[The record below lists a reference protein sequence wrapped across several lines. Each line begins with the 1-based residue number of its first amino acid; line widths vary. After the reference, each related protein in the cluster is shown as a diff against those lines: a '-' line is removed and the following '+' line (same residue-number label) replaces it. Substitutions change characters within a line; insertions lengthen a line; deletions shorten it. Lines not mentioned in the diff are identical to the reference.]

1 MIVPDYIKDP
11 QAIYDASFATVR
23 DRVDFTSIPA
33 DMHDVVIRL
42 VHACGMPDILDD
54 LEFSADLVARA
65 HAALLDGCPIF
76 ADCEM
81 VASGITRRFLPK
93 NNDIV
98 VTLNDSRTAPMA
110 TKQSTT
116 RSAAA
121 TDLWLDRIDNAIL
134 VFGNAPTALFRVLEH
149 VAGGRRP
156 AAILGFPVGFI
167 GAAES
172 KQTLAEFSPR
182 VPFVTVHGTRG
193 GSAMASAAINALALG
208 AREGM

>member
-42 VHACGMPDILDD
+42 VHACGMPNILDD

-110 TKQSTT
+110 TKQSIT